1 MNGLK
6 FQFFVIFILYYSP
19 KEFIIQLKQNK
30 MRKNYTKEFAVPIL
44 AALFMIPSQLWSNP
58 PGNPVAM
65 DFNSTQMEDISEPVF
80 EAQKIFYVDVHN
92 GNDKYS
98 GGLAKPNKNL
108 TDGPFRTIE
117 KAKNEIRNLKSKGP
131 LNYPVTVVLREGVYP
146 LTKTLVFTPDDS
158 GSDEF
163 PISYIAYE
171 GENPVLSGSRLV
183 TGWKKADG
191 RLWKVHLP
199 EVEKGEWYFAQLFVD
214 GQRRYRPRLPKEGFY
229 HVADYLEPRSYKLP
243 SHRTSAKPEDR
254 HLYKGFSF
262 NEGDIKQWDK
272 LEDIEV
278 VSFHSWADSRLKI
291 ESIDTDQNKVYF
303 TRDATYSFTQGGM
316 NQRYYVDNV
325 FEAISAGEWYLD
337 RSSGNI
343 YYYPLPGENPKEKE
357 IIAPL
362 VNTIIALEGA
372 ENNYV
377 ENLSFSGLTFSYA
390 GADLPEDGYLGAQAH
405 SRVDAALS
413 ATGAK
418 KISVKNCII
427 SRVGRYGIWFRENC
441 HENRIENNVIYD
453 LGAGGIKVGEVSSDE
468 FSKNPG
474 YNIVSNNHVYDGGKI
489 YHCSVG
495 ILVGKTHRNT
505 ISHNE
510 VHDFNYTGISVGFHG
525 SGLASYNTIEYNYI
539 HDVMKGMFNDGAGI
553 YTLQHCPGTV
563 IRNNLIHDVHPYT
576 YLGFGIYLDNTTTGV
591 LVENNISY
599 RTERGFLYK
608 GQDNI
613 VQNNIFAFGKD
624 HMLDPHTPSPNRF
637 ERNIVYFSES
647 RLFRWTEWN
656 SQGPQQRNSY
666 PYFDETVERVS
677 MKNMMSLF
685 DYNLYYSTDGEG
697 MQFYGQTFKD
707 WQELGFD
714 KHSKIADPLFV
725 DGEVGNFTLKPGSPA
740 FELGFQPIDISE
752 VGLIE

>member
-1 MNGLK
+1 MKSTNRMN
-6 FQFFVIFILYYSP
+6 FIKTVAVHMATAL
-19 KEFIIQLKQNK
+19 FII
-30 MRKNYTKEFAVPIL
+30 
-44 AALFMIPSQLWSNP
+44 PSHLWSSP
-58 PGNPVAM
+58 PGNSGAM
-65 DFNSTQMEDISEPVF
+65 DFNSSRKANILEMVSQTQ
-80 EAQKIFYVDVHN
+80 KTYYVDVNN
-92 GNDKYS
+92 GDDKYS
-98 GGLAKPNKNL
+98 GGFAEPNKRS
-108 TDGPFRTIE
+108 TDGPFKTIE
-117 KAKNEIRNLKSKGP
+117 KAKNEIRNLKSKGQ
-131 LNYPVTVVLREGVYP
+131 LNDPVKVVIRGGVYS

-163 PISYIAYE
+163 PISYTAYE
-171 GENPVLSGSRLV
+171 GENPILSGSRQI

-191 RLWKVHLP
+191 GLWKVHLP
-199 EVEKGEWYFAQLFVD
+199 EVEKGEWYFEQLFVD

-229 HVADYLEPRSYKLP
+229 QVADLLEPRSYRLP
-243 SHRTSAKPEDR
+243 SHARTAKPEDQN
-254 HLYKGFSF
+254 LYQGFRF
-262 NEGDIKQWDK
+262 YEGDIDKWDK
-272 LEDIEV
+272 LEDIEI
-278 VSFHSWADSRLKI
+278 VSFHSWADSRLKV
-291 ESIDTDQNKVYF
+291 ESIDPDQNKVLF
-303 TRDATYSFTQGGM
+303 TRDATYSFTHGGM

-337 RSSGNI
+337 RSSGI
-343 YYYPLPGENPKEKE
+343 LYYYPLPGENPKEKE
-357 IIAPL
+357 IAAPVL
-362 VNTIIALEGA
+362 NTIIALEGA
-372 ENNYV
+372 ENYYV

-390 GADLPEDGYLGAQAH
+390 GADLPDDGYLGAQAH
-405 SRVDAALS
+405 MRVDAALS

-418 KISVKNCII
+418 KISIKNCTI
-427 SRVGRYGIWFRENC
+427 SRVGRYGIWFREDC
-441 HENRIENNVIYD
+441 HENRIENNVVHD
-453 LGAGGIKVGEVSSDE
+453 LGAGGIKVGESSSNE

-474 YNIVSNNHVYDGGKI
+474 YNMITNNHVFDGGKI

-495 ILVGKTHRNT
+495 ILLGKAQRNT

-510 VHDFNYTGISVGFHG
+510 VHDFNYTGINVGFHG
-525 SGLASYNTIEYNYI
+525 SGPASYNTVEYNYI
-539 HDVMKGMFNDGAGI
+539 HHVMNGMFNDGAGI

-576 YLGFGIYLDNTTTGV
+576 YLGFGIYLDNSTSGV
-591 LVENNISY
+591 LVENNITY

-637 ERNIVYFSES
+637 ERNIVYFSDS
-647 RLFRWTEWN
+647 RIFRWSEWN
-656 SQGPQQRNSY
+656 TQGPQQGQGF
-666 PYFDETVERVS
+666 PYFDKTVERVS

-714 KHSKIADPLFV
+714 RHSKIADPLFV
-725 DGEVGNFTLKPGSPA
+725 DAEGGNFTLKPGSPA

-752 VGLIE
+752 AGLIE